1 MTKKDLAALHAAQ
14 TLRLAA
20 NHLSDYLQATRG
32 QGIPDR
38 EARLCA
44 GCSAMLRRMLAAA
57 AQLEGITE
65 KGQA

>member
-57 AQLEGITE
+57 ARLEETT
-65 KGQA
+65 K